1 MSFDEEDDLEDLE
14 HSTNNLRDVNDIE
27 DEDDELLN
35 LALKTSMEENQ
46 QSLINS
52 SNDDEL
58 LRKAIEDSLIENQK
72 QNDNLFNSVLYESL
86 DNVEDDDKILEKVI
100 EESHLSNI
108 SVRLNTEI
116 INSAMANNITSIMN
130 TDDTIN
136 TSDTYS
142 ENDFVNPSYNEYEY
156 KYEYEYE
163 YEYSYHHTDNGPAE
177 LAGPGGID
185 DYDEEEYMKMIIQQI
200 KESEELEHKIK
211 INKKTKTIIEEQDFE
226 YEEALRQDIEKDKL
240 EKDKLEK
247 DKLEKQNNTITS
259 KKIEEPEIPKSK
271 EEIRKLRLAFFDRK

>member
-1 MSFDEEDDLEDLE
+1 MSFDEEDFEDLEDLE
-14 HSTNNLRDVNDIE
+14 HSINNLRDVDGVE
-27 DEDDELLN
+27 EDDELLN

-52 SNDDEL
+52 SNDDEI
-58 LRKAIEDSLIENQK
+58 LRKTIEASLIENQK
-72 QNDNLFNSVLYESL
+72 QNDDLFNTVLYESL
-86 DNVEDDDKILEKVI
+86 DTLEDDDKILEKVI

-116 INSAMANNITSIMN
+116 INSGMASNIASIIN
-130 TDDTIN
+130 ISNKSNLSNSNDTESEYIDTD
-136 TSDTYS
+136 
-142 ENDFVNPSYNEYEY
+142 NDFANPSYNQIHNY
-156 KYEYEYE
+156 
-163 YEYSYHHTDNGPAE
+163 DGP
-177 LAGPGGID
+177 D

-200 KESEELEHKIK
+200 KESEELEHKVK

-226 YEEALRQDIEKDKL
+226 YEEALRKDIEKDKL

-247 DKLEKQNNTITS
+247 QSITIAS

-271 EEIRKLRLAFFDRK
+271 EEMRKLRLAFFDRK